1 MICAIV
7 VGYHMVHLQQTS
19 SYAYRIEVNRI
30 MEELQAGKT
39 IDELNIKAYQTI
51 TAVTYLDANDKQ
63 TTQMVSFYED
73 KDTPYVIMPWMKDG
87 QIEGYLR
94 FDYHIQPKA
103 YFPDCGRDFIHCG
116 GLCFYFTMVFEK
128 TFDQA
133 ISTIEYTTGK
143 FCERAL

>member
-1 MICAIV
+1 
-7 VGYHMVHLQQTS
+7 MVHLQQTS

-73 KDTPYVIMPWMKDG
+73 KDTLM
-87 QIEGYLR
+87 
-94 FDYHIQPKA
+94 
-103 YFPDCGRDFIHCG
+103 
-116 GLCFYFTMVFEK
+116 
-128 TFDQA
+128 
-133 ISTIEYTTGK
+133 
-143 FCERAL
+143 